1 MEALTNAQGALQ
13 DEAQTSAKNRRM
25 SKIPRS
31 RILAK
36 ITQGNRVSFGKENNP
51 ARTTF
56 QAPGAFKKQPVHDL
70 HRGSRGGKPP
80 KPTIKYTRSLEDLTS
95 TKELPSTAVQST
107 VHKPSLKPKGR
118 VPEALSYQELKRLCH
133 KLTQEQ
139 AMRCEEVATTEK
151 KMAAMKV
158 HITQYYAEL
167 YLPSV
172 DYYGVTLLRMELA

>member
-1 MEALTNAQGALQ
+1 MESLASTQGAVK

-36 ITQGNRVSFGKENNP
+36 ITQGNRVLSSKENEP
-51 ARTTF
+51 SRATF
-56 QAPGAFKKQPVHDL
+56 QAPGAFKKQHVHDV

-80 KPTIKYTRSLEDLTS
+80 KPTIKHTRSLEDLKS
-95 TKELPSTAVQST
+95 SKDLPPTPVQST
-107 VHKPSLKPKGR
+107 VHKPSLKPKGGI
-118 VPEALSYQELKRLCH
+118 PNALSYQELKRLCH

-139 AMRCEEVATTEK
+139 AMRCEEVAATEK

-158 HITQYYAEL
+158 HFDIM
-167 YLPSV
+167 
-172 DYYGVTLLRMELA
+172 LLRVIKRISLSS